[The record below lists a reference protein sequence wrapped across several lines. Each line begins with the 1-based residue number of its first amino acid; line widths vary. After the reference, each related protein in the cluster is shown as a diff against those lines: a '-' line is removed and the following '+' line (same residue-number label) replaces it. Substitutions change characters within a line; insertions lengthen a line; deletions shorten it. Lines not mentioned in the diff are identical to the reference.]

1 MTSNRSPN
9 QPATDA
15 LLRVQKLSK
24 SYVRGNLWKGRVRV
38 AAVQDAQFEIDR
50 ARTLA
55 IIGASGS
62 GKSTIA
68 RCVAGLERPDAGEIW
83 IDGSDIAQLRP
94 RELHPFRSLVQMIFQ
109 DATTSINPRFSAAEV
124 IEEPLLLKGW
134 NRTDRRD
141 LAAELIKKVGLSADW
156 LERPAAAF
164 SGGQQ
169 QRLVI
174 ARALTL
180 RPKLLVLDETWCGLD
195 LSMQAQIVNL
205 LLDLQAEHSLS
216 YLLISHDLA
225 LVAQMADATA
235 VMSQGQIVETGST
248 QQIISDP
255 QHTETQRLLSAAK
268 VAAYQPQLSK
278 GASA

>member
-1 MTSNRSPN
+1 
-9 QPATDA
+9 
-15 LLRVQKLSK
+15 
-24 SYVRGNLWKGRVRV
+24 
-38 AAVQDAQFEIDR
+38 
-50 ARTLA
+50 
-55 IIGASGS
+55 

-94 RELHPFRSLVQMIFQ
+94 RELGPLRSLVQMIFQ
-109 DATTSINPRFSAAEV
+109 DATTSINPRFSVAEV

-164 SGGQQ
+164 SGGQR
-169 QRLVI
+169 QRLAI

-180 RPKLLVLDETWCGLD
+180 QPKLLVLDEAWCGLD
-195 LSMQAQIVNL
+195 LSMQAQIANL

-216 YLLISHDLA
+216 YLLISHDLS
-225 LVAQMADATA
+225 LVAGMADAIA
-235 VMSQGQIVETGST
+235 VMSQGRIVEAGNT
-248 QQIISDP
+248 QQIICDP
-255 QHTETQRLLSAAK
+255 QHSETKTLLCSAK
-268 VAAYQPQLSK
+268 AAEYKLLPSLSK